1 MISNNIQIVIPTIV
15 GIPGN
20 EHYNYPKFKIT
31 TVKGKGLGV
40 IATEDLTTQ
49 DLNKFL
55 VHGGIVFN
63 DKQYKKYIKL
73 SNDLKFENNLCNSN
87 ISHITQANNHYL
99 NANPILYKDKIKNGW
114 IGSYVNEVNI
124 RSRKEYNADLIVL
137 TSEQVIYYKS
147 QIDNLPDC
155 IDKNHIVGIC
165 IRYAVKK
172 NEEITVNYGD
182 EETFIRVNYKQKQPQ
197 ITYNEDGSV
206 LELHNVHVLSPRPKI
221 N

>member
-20 EHYNYPKFKIT
+20 QHYNYSKFKVT

-40 IATEDLTTQ
+40 VATEDLTSQ
-49 DLNKFL
+49 DLNTFL
-55 VHGGIVFN
+55 VHGGIAFN
-63 DKQYKKYIKL
+63 NKQHKKYIRL

-99 NANPILYKDKIKNGW
+99 NANPILYKDEIKMGW
-114 IGSYVNEVNI
+114 IGSYVNEVSI
-124 RSRKEYNADLIVL
+124 RGRKQYNAELIVL
-137 TSEQVIYYKS
+137 TPEQVIQYRS
-147 QIDNLPDC
+147 EIDNLPDC

-182 EETFIRVNYKQKQPQ
+182 DETFIRVNYKQKKPQ

-206 LELHNVHVLSPRPKI
+206 LELNNVHVLTPRPKI
-221 N
+221 K

>member
-206 LELHNVHVLSPRPKI
+206 LELHNVHVLSPRTKI

>member
-137 TSEQVIYYKS
+137 TPEQVIYYKS